1 MKKKSRFLS
10 VQFWAFYTLSVPV
23 IDSIASMLGLQF
35 SKIHLIILMVSW
47 AITGVIVLLIGE
59 KQSRRVREVEA
70 KLINDDLE
78 ILDSES

>member
-10 VQFWAFYTLSVPV
+10 AQFWAFYTLSVPV
-23 IDSIASMLGLQF
+23 IDSIASMFGFQF